1 MVEQNQLQRQMCMK
15 YIYSFDVKRVNQG
28 LGTFVTIVLEQPG
41 QAGRRGGGGGW
52 RAWRW
57 RAIRGCTRRACR
69 RRTRCFSEI
78 ETFPFFGP
86 NILPRRW
93 LETISKGKLCECS
106 PSNSCLQCSSPLQGR
121 KPGQEDFEVGF
132 IHWWFYTLVI
142 LYLCGF
148 MPLWFY
154 ILVVLYLWGFLSL
167 WFSIF
172 VVLDCIDNTS
182 NGDKITSDVK
192 GAHPRIMIV

>member
-1 MVEQNQLQRQMCMK
+1 M
-15 YIYSFDVKRVNQG
+15 
-28 LGTFVTIVLEQPG
+28 T
-41 QAGRRGGGGGW
+41 
-52 RAWRW
+52 
-57 RAIRGCTRRACR
+57 RGCTGCACR

-86 NILPRRW
+86 NILLRRW
-93 LETISKGKLCECS
+93 LEAISKGKLCECS

-132 IHWWFYTLVI
+132 IHWWFYIFVVSC
-142 LYLCGF
+142 LCGF
-148 MPLWFY
+148 
-154 ILVVLYLWGFLSL
+154 ISL
-167 WFSIF
+167 GFSIF

-192 GAHPRIMIV
+192 GAHPRIMIVWPAAARKDKSTETMMTAAKTIMLVMAAIRTSATTSTIIL